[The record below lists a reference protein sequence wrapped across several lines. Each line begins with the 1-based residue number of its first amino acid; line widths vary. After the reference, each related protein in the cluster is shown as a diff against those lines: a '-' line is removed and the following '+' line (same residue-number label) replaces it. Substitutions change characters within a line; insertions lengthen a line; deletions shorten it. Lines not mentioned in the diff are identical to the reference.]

1 MIQLVWTVAARR
13 KRTAAIE
20 YIAQE
25 SLRAAFNQLNE
36 IDLQTDRLLSHPNM
50 GRPGK
55 LKGTRE
61 LAIRHTSFIAVYR
74 VKGDTVQIVR
84 FLHSSQNH

>member
-1 MIQLVWTVAARR
+1 MQLVWTVAARR
-13 KRTAAIE
+13 KRIAAIE

-55 LKGTRE
+55 LRGTRE
-61 LAIRHTSFIAVYR
+61 LVIRHTPFIVGYR

-84 FLHSSQNH
+84 FLHSAQNR

>member
-1 MIQLVWTVAARR
+1 MMQLIWTVAARR
-13 KRTAAIE
+13 KRASAIE

-55 LKGTRE
+55 LRGTRE
-61 LAIRHTSFIAVYR
+61 LVIRHTPFIVVYR
-74 VKGDTVQIVR
+74 VTADTVQIVR
-84 FLHSSQNH
+84 FLHSAQNR